1 MGDLV
6 LTWVKGILYLLE
18 KTPIPNQYF
27 LQEFEYGST
36 FIDPGV
42 FFKRGKPVTLHML
55 KTYSVSNKE
64 WYTHEDGRI
73 MTRSLKQV
81 VEDILSKRVKWGE
94 NRTLKYTVGE
104 KIPTKS
110 FDALLYVALN
120 MN

>member
-6 LTWVKGILYLLE
+6 LTWVKGMLYLLE

-55 KTYSVSNKE
+55 KTYSVSSKE

-73 MTRSLKQV
+73 MIRSLKQIV
-81 VEDILSKRVKWGE
+81 GDILARRVKWGGVTYISE
-94 NRTLKYTVGE
+94 E
-104 KIPTKS
+104 EIQTKR